1 MEVNCTSY
9 IPTTHMLAKEL
20 LSRPDSFLIATFENK
35 EGIVED
41 IKRVFSDGNYDDKSM
56 YISLNI
62 KECNCGNIKR

>member
-1 MEVNCTSY
+1 
-9 IPTTHMLAKEL
+9 MLAKEL
-20 LSRPDSFLIATFENK
+20 LSKPDSFLIATFENK

-41 IKRVFSDGNYDDKSM
+41 IKRVFSDGNYDDTSM